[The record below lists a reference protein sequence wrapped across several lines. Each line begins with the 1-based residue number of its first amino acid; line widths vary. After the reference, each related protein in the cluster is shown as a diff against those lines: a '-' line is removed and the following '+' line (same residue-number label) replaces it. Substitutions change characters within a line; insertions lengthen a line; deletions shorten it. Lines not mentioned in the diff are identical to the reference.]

1 MSDGGSSCTSRS
13 RNLCRYEDEP
23 VVAWEVEEVEA
34 DPADNGDCI
43 GCAAGILL
51 LTATLLPTASRP
63 TDAACVLP
71 DHFSN
76 FSSSVLIRSSSDS
89 PRSLE
94 SLEVELTEDARGEL
108 DAKEDVCSGTA
119 PLLLLLL
126 GSVPVEDDPI
136 VGVTEPAAPTAAG
149 CRSTEDVDE
158 DDEDDDEDDEPDI
171 PALAAAPADELSSL
185 EYRIFLDRDEAKEP
199 PTPPPPPI
207 DPLLPPRELTL
218 PAPPPTAALADTD
231 DDDGEANDSGLSWD
245 TSSALSTSSGFL
257 KQTSAYRSVFWPTT
271 FTHVTL
277 PCFLYSWNKPSLSE
291 VSDEREASPVWFG
304 APPPLLCVEEEQEDD
319 LLLGERDRERDAD
332 RW

>member
-23 VVAWEVEEVEA
+23 VVAWEEEEVEA
-34 DPADNGDCI
+34 DPADSGDCI

-51 LTATLLPTASRP
+51 LAATLLPTASRP

-94 SLEVELTEDARGEL
+94 SLEVELTEDARGGGLAGTISFVVSNSNVLLLPPAMPKLVLPDVVVVVCVAPTCKGFCNLDNAIPAGGGLDSALEL
-108 DAKEDVCSGTA
+108 DAKEGSGTA

-149 CRSTEDVDE
+149 SRSTEDVDE

-199 PTPPPPPI
+199 PPPPPI

-218 PAPPPTAALADTD
+218 PALPPTAALDADSD
-231 DDDGEANDSGLSWD
+231 DDDGEANDSGLPTNRVRVDFGWYSS
-245 TSSALSTSSGFL
+245 SSASYGRNSLSSTS
-257 KQTSAYRSVFWPTT
+257 
-271 FTHVTL
+271 
-277 PCFLYSWNKPSLSE
+277 
-291 VSDEREASPVWFG
+291 
-304 APPPLLCVEEEQEDD
+304 
-319 LLLGERDRERDAD
+319 
-332 RW
+332 